1 MMEHIYEQ
9 WLFKLTGN
17 FNLGGGYIGLC
28 RPRIKQKNNNLAKE
42 PLDFKVMNL
51 IMERSQI
58 HKNTNF
64 AYTNT

>member
-1 MMEHIYEQ
+1 MGDTQLIKEHIEQ
-9 WLFKLTGN
+9 QLLFKLTEN

-51 IMERSQI
+51 IICGFKR
-58 HKNTNF
+58 
-64 AYTNT
+64 